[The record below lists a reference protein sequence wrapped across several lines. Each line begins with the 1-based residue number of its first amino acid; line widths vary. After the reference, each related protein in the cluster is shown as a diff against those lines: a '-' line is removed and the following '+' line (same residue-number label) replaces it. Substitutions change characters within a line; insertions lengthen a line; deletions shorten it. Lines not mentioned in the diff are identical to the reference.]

1 MISLLKDILNKILTF
16 SLESVYADS
25 PEPWTLGFQDG
36 VSPGY
41 SGITDLHDSIFFYL
55 VVIAIL
61 VFWMLGSIIY
71 YFNSNRS
78 QITHKYLVHGT
89 IIEVLWTI
97 FPAVILLA
105 IAIPSFRL
113 LYILDEVTLPTI
125 TIKATGFTYHDGLSS
140 TVYLIS
146 NYLVRIH

>member
-1 MISLLKDILNKILTF
+1 MNLLLKF
-16 SLESVYADS
+16 SETIYADI

-36 VSPGY
+36 VSPGF
-41 SGITDLHDSIFFYL
+41 SGINDLHDSIFFYMI
-55 VVIAIL
+55 VIATL
-61 VFWMLGSIIY
+61 VFWMLGSITY
-71 YFNSNRS
+71 YFNSDRS

-89 IIEVLWTI
+89 ISEVLWTI
-97 FPAVILLA
+97 FPAVRLLA

-113 LYILDEVTLPTI
+113 LYILDEVTFPTI

-140 TVYLIS
+140 TIYLLS